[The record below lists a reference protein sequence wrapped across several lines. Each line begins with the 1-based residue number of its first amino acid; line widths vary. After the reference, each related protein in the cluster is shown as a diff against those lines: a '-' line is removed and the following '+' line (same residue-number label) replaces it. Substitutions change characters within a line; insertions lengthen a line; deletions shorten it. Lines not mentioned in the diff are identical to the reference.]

1 MKKKNNILK
10 KIADKAYE
18 FGFVSKIKTD
28 IIESGLNEDTIR
40 LISSKKNEPDWMLE
54 FRLTAYRHWLTMEM
68 PQWAHLDIPPI
79 DYQAISYYADPL
91 KKSKESK
98 NKEID
103 NKIQVLTSLNVAAD
117 FDNAEE
123 LYAKYVKREIPF
135 EGGKSFKVLKKII
148 FECEKDGKTYF
159 VLPQEGAGLWG
170 PIWGYLALESDKNTI
185 YGAYFSHK
193 GETPGLGAE
202 ISTPKFQSQFVGKH
216 IFRDGNLV
224 SVAVVKPGKID
235 ESKDYVDI
243 RFEIIDHQC
252 SKSDECQ

>member
-1 MKKKNNILK
+1 MNTSSNAYTVSYVAVMVIIVAALLAVTAGSLSE
-10 KIADKAYE
+10 KI
-18 FGFVSKIKTD
+18 
-28 IIESGLNEDTIR
+28 
-40 LISSKKNEPDWMLE
+40 
-54 FRLTAYRHWLTMEM
+54 
-68 PQWAHLDIPPI
+68 
-79 DYQAISYYADPL
+79 
-91 KKSKESK
+91 SK

-103 NKIQVLTSLNVAAD
+103 NKIQVLASLNVESD

-224 SVAVVKPGKID
+224 SVAVVKPGKIA
-235 ESKDYVDI
+235 EGKDYVDGI
-243 RFEIIDHQC
+243 GGGTITSQGVDNMMLESLNSYKDFLTT
-252 SKSDECQ
+252 K

>member
-1 MKKKNNILK
+1 MNTSSNAYTVSYVAVMVIIVAALLAVTAGSLSE
-10 KIADKAYE
+10 KI
-18 FGFVSKIKTD
+18 
-28 IIESGLNEDTIR
+28 
-40 LISSKKNEPDWMLE
+40 
-54 FRLTAYRHWLTMEM
+54 
-68 PQWAHLDIPPI
+68 
-79 DYQAISYYADPL
+79 
-91 KKSKESK
+91 SK

-103 NKIQVLTSLNVAAD
+103 NKMQVLTSLNVAAD

-235 ESKDYVDI
+235 ESKDYVDGI
-243 RFEIIDHQC
+243 GGGTITSQGVDKMMLESLNSYKDFLTT
-252 SKSDECQ
+252 K

>member
-1 MKKKNNILK
+1 MNTSSNAYTVSYVAVMVIIVAALLAVTAGSLSE
-10 KIADKAYE
+10 KI
-18 FGFVSKIKTD
+18 
-28 IIESGLNEDTIR
+28 
-40 LISSKKNEPDWMLE
+40 
-54 FRLTAYRHWLTMEM
+54 
-68 PQWAHLDIPPI
+68 
-79 DYQAISYYADPL
+79 
-91 KKSKESK
+91 SK

-103 NKIQVLTSLNVAAD
+103 NKIQVLASLNVESD

-202 ISTPKFQSQFVGKH
+202 ISTSKFQSQFVGKH

-235 ESKDYVDI
+235 ESKDYVDGI
-243 RFEIIDHQC
+243 GGGTITSHGVDKMMLESLNSYKDFLTT
-252 SKSDECQ
+252 K

>member
-1 MKKKNNILK
+1 MNTSSNAYTVSYVAVMVIIVAALLAVTAGSLSE
-10 KIADKAYE
+10 KI
-18 FGFVSKIKTD
+18 
-28 IIESGLNEDTIR
+28 
-40 LISSKKNEPDWMLE
+40 
-54 FRLTAYRHWLTMEM
+54 
-68 PQWAHLDIPPI
+68 
-79 DYQAISYYADPL
+79 
-91 KKSKESK
+91 SK

-103 NKIQVLTSLNVAAD
+103 NKIQVLASLNVESD

-235 ESKDYVDI
+235 ESKDYVDGI
-243 RFEIIDHQC
+243 GGGTITSQGVDKMMLESLNSYKDFLTT
-252 SKSDECQ
+252 K

>member
-1 MKKKNNILK
+1 MNTSSNAYTVSYVAVMVIIVAALLAVTAGSLSE
-10 KIADKAYE
+10 KI
-18 FGFVSKIKTD
+18 
-28 IIESGLNEDTIR
+28 
-40 LISSKKNEPDWMLE
+40 
-54 FRLTAYRHWLTMEM
+54 
-68 PQWAHLDIPPI
+68 
-79 DYQAISYYADPL
+79 
-91 KKSKESK
+91 SK

-235 ESKDYVDI
+235 ESKDYVDGI
-243 RFEIIDHQC
+243 GGGTITSQGVDKMMLESLNSYKDFLTT
-252 SKSDECQ
+252 K